1 VTDGWRAGALRARR
15 PTSRMVASLVL
26 SLLAAGVA
34 GAQEARRS
42 VPRLLLRSDVFLA
55 RADAVQAAAG
65 LTLPL
70 GNYVRLD
77 GVAGAGVEW
86 SGGESRGSGRVDLV
100 GRFLLDPFR
109 QSRWSG
115 YGGAGLSALHTEHD
129 WRGYMLAV
137 VGVEGPGGR
146 RFLPALEIGLGG
158 GTRIGL
164 VLRNAPLDRR

>member
-1 VTDGWRAGALRARR
+1 MAAGICAITPRRSQARR
-15 PTSRMVASLVL
+15 RPRASRYSL
-26 SLLAAGVA
+26 GE
-34 GAQEARRS
+34 QRPE
-42 VPRLLLRSDVFLA
+42 
-55 RADAVQAAAG
+55 
-65 LTLPL
+65 
-70 GNYVRLD
+70 D
-77 GVAGAGVEW
+77 G
-86 SGGESRGSGRVDLV
+86 LV

-164 VLRNAPLDRR
+164 VLRNSPLDRR